1 MHAMAPDAHDRWLF
15 LLTVAALPL
24 ACADDAPVDTTTGES
39 TSTTAASTTAATTT
53 TGESEGSTSIVTTT
67 GVDDT
72 SSSGA
77 ETTAAESSS
86 SGPGGSSSS
95 DGTTMG
101 IEGTSTGESSSSTG
115 EPQGLCELW
124 GETLSLCYGGYYPP
138 AYYVNSCYDYLMN
151 VDITCGPVAAML
163 YQCQASGCFVD
174 CGMEYDSLQECN
186 DLALA
191 MELGCDMI
199 PVVPGVGTIDAQCM
213 GVVTQAETCTNAG
226 YYIPGFSGYIMY
238 SPGYTQYFCTHGA
251 YFTYLFPPPAVG
263 DACGGA
269 YEELLTCLSTLS
281 CSDFENALFD
291 DTICETQKNA
301 LTCRCDLG
309 A

>member
-1 MHAMAPDAHDRWLF
+1 MAPDAHDRWLF

-39 TSTTAASTTAATTT
+39 TSTTGSPTTAVTT

-67 GVDDT
+67 GVDGT
-72 SSSGA
+72 STGG
-77 ETTAAESSS
+77 ETTTTETGSTST
-86 SGPGGSSSS
+86 GGSSSS

-101 IEGTSTGESSSSTG
+101 VEGSTSTGEGSSSTG

-138 AYYVNSCYDYLMN
+138 AYYTNSCYYYLMS
-151 VDITCGPVAAML
+151 VDVMCGPLAAML

-174 CGMEYDSLQECN
+174 CSTEYDSLQECN

-199 PVVPGVGTIDAQCM
+199 PVVPGLGTIPTQCT
-213 GVVTQAETCTNAG
+213 GVVDQAEVCTASG
-226 YYIPGFSGYIMY
+226 YYIPGFTGYIMY
-238 SPGYTQYFCTHGA
+238 SPEYAEYFCQNGA
-251 YFTYLFPPPAVG
+251 YFTYLFPPPGVG
-263 DACGGA
+263 DECGGA
-269 YEELLTCLSTLS
+269 YEELLTCLSGLS

-291 DTICETQKNA
+291 ETICGPQKDA
-301 LTCRCDLG
+301 LTCRCELG